1 MSSVEI
7 RTVFDGPELTALG
20 EGRLVL
26 SLASAAHPELSVS
39 ATLVPKLTCDLFD
52 CLLESS
58 ATEERG
64 VGFMYFGKDGGLQ
77 YNIRLAI

>member
-1 MSSVEI
+1 M
-7 RTVFDGPELTALG
+7 FDGPELTALG
-20 EGRLVL
+20 EGRLQL

-52 CLLESS
+52 CLLESADA